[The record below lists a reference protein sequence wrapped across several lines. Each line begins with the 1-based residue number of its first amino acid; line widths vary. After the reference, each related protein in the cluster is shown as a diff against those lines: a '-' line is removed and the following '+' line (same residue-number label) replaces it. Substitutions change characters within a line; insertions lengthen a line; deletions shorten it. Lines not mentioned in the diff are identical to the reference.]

1 MAYLGS
7 ISGVTYSFGNQSA
20 FFAPWLDFLCMG
32 GGSLIALPLLAAAI
46 PDSAMGGVAIAVLAL
61 AIVINHPHFAHSYQ
75 IFYGN
80 YREIMRTGAT
90 DPVFRRRY
98 LWSGIVAPAILLAY
112 FGLTV
117 ALNSPAMLRFSV
129 SAMMFFV
136 GWHYVKQGYGML
148 MVDAAMKRSY
158 FSETAKKVLLINAY
172 ACWATSWLVVNQVVS
187 ERDFL
192 GLAYYTFDVPP
203 QAMHAAMTIL
213 CLTTVAS
220 LVVLVGH
227 ARRHGAAFPLTG
239 LAAYS
244 ASLYMWLFMHYD
256 PELGALIPAFHSVQY
271 LYMVW
276 RYRLNVEAD
285 APDANLPVE
294 VMSTE
299 LPLNRRSV
307 RFIGYVLSGTVLGF
321 LGFWILPTALDHYV
335 PYDKSVLGGDMFLV
349 MIWVFINVHH
359 YFIDT
364 AMWRKENPHTLQH
377 LFSHH

>member
-7 ISGVTYSFGNQSA
+7 MSGATYSFGNQRA

-46 PDSAMGGVAIAVLAL
+46 PDSAMPQVAIAVLAL

-98 LWSGIVAPAILLAY
+98 LWSGVIVPAILLCY
-112 FGLTV
+112 FVATV
-117 ALNSPAMLRFSV
+117 AWSSPAMLRFSV

-148 MVDAAMKRSY
+148 MVDAAMRRGY
-158 FSETAKKVLLINAY
+158 FSEPAKKVLLVNAY
-172 ACWATSWLVVNQVVS
+172 ACWAASWLVVNRVVS

-192 GLAYYTFDVPP
+192 GLAYYTFNVPQ
-203 QAMHAAMTIL
+203 QAVNVALIVLGFTSVAALI
-213 CLTTVAS
+213 
-220 LVVLVGH
+220 VLARH

-239 LAAYS
+239 LSAYA
-244 ASLYMWLFMHYD
+244 ASLYMWLFMTYD
-256 PELGALIPAFHSVQY
+256 PEIGALIPAFHSVQY

-285 APDANLPVE
+285 APDATLPVE
-294 VMSTE
+294 VMNTQ
-299 LPLNRRSV
+299 LPLNRRNL
-307 RFIGYVLSGTVLGF
+307 RFIGYVLSGTALGF
-321 LGFWILPTALDHYV
+321 AGFWVLPTMLDQAL
-335 PYDKSVLGGDMFLV
+335 PYDKALLGPNLFLV
-349 MIWVFINVHH
+349 MVWVFINVHH